1 MAGSVETITTYV
13 ILLVELVRYGIEVSV
28 VGHCAVEG
36 VVEHANLRC
45 VRHELVYSTQ
55 TFEVASVVNGSEV
68 AQTLDAILYA
78 LVNNDALLEEV
89 ATLHDTVTYCIYLV
103 KALDSTY
110 FRVEQTLEYEV
121 DTFLVVGHVVH
132 DLLLLAVRQSHLDE
146 CFVKTD
152 TLNTACCEDR
162 VVVHVVQ
169 LVFD

>member
-1 MAGSVETITTYV
+1 MACSVEAVTTYV

-28 VGHCAVEG
+28 VRHCAVEG

-45 VRHELVYSTQ
+45 VRHELVYSTESL
-55 TFEVASVVNGSEV
+55 EVSGVVNGSEV
-68 AQTLDAILYA
+68 AQALDAILYA
-78 LVNNDALLEEV
+78 LVHDDALLEEV
-89 ATLHDTVTYCIYLV
+89 ATLHDTVTYCVYLV
-103 KALDSTY
+103 KALDCAD
-110 FRVEQTLEYEV
+110 FRVEQTLEYKV